1 MLKSLLLV
9 AALACVCLAQSATEE
24 IRKAEMSWVA
34 AVTKNDLSGLGQMLA
49 NDLVY
54 THSTGIV
61 ESKSEY
67 LNKLKSGDQ
76 KYAGIEH
83 SDLKIQNYGNAAV
96 VTAKVRM
103 TGATKGVPFD
113 NQLRVIHVWVK
124 QGGGW
129 KLAAHQTTRLP

>member
-1 MLKSLLLV
+1 MVKSLLLG

-34 AVTKNDLSGLGQMLA
+34 AVQKNDLSALGQILA

-67 LNKLKSGDQ
+67 LSKLKSGAQ
-76 KYAGIEH
+76 KYASIEH
-83 SDLKIQNYGNAAV
+83 SDLKIQDYGNAGV
-96 VTAKVRM
+96 LTATVRM

-113 NQLRVIHVWVK
+113 NKLRVIHVWVK
-124 QGGGW
+124 QGGNW